1 MVVEFIY
8 WLLGAQVE
16 LVKASGQNYS
26 SSHILDVYRGSLSQ
40 SVCLS
45 SFIYLCVWC
54 ACLCMH
60 VLVFVAVVCPYICV
74 PVLVNVPV
82 VYWLLI
88 LIIDKLRKCQLFYI
102 TG

>member
-45 SFIYLCVWC
+45 NFIYLCMVRVSVHACVGVRGGGVSIHLC
-54 ACLCMH
+54 ACVGKCTRSI
-60 VLVFVAVVCPYICV
+60 LV
-74 PVLVNVPV
+74 
-82 VYWLLI
+82 
-88 LIIDKLRKCQLFYI
+88 IDSHH
-102 TG
+102 